1 VSEMKRRNGVD
12 ERERRVMKEEWER
25 PNTRSE
31 EERVRNCR
39 LMLQMLRNQAKNKAT
54 YLSVHLTAQ

>member
-1 VSEMKRRNGVD
+1 MKRRNGVD
-12 ERERRVMKEEWER
+12 ERERRVIKEEWER

-31 EERVRNCR
+31 KERVRNCR